1 MIFVPSF
8 ASAGRISSPVPF
20 AVSWI
25 PYIFGIEG
33 PVMSAS
39 RMPTENPCSRMILAR
54 DAVTMDLP
62 TPPFPLTT
70 AITFPIRE

>member
-1 MIFVPSF
+1 MTSISLPVDTGRMLS
-8 ASAGRISSPVPF
+8 SHIWAGP
-20 AVSWI
+20 WI
-25 PYIFGIEG
+25 PYILGMDG

-39 RMPTENPCSRMILAR
+39 RMPTRYPSFASWLAR

-70 AITFPIRE
+70 PIT